1 MNYSTIAENPKEFL
15 RQMMSSFSER
25 MWSAAWISG
34 LEFILWKKVRECS
47 DDLTLREIADF
58 NFYAG
63 LSGGWWMWD
72 QKSEVFVSLT
82 KWLEI
87 YNQSSFIL
95 TPDPDSDFG
104 SSTL

>member
-1 MNYSTIAENPKEFL
+1 MNELTIAEDPKEFL

-25 MWSAAWISG
+25 MWSAGWLSG

-63 LSGGWWMWD
+63 LAGGWWMWD
-72 QKSEVFVSLT
+72 KNQKCEVFVDLSR
-82 KWLEI
+82 WLKI
-87 YNQSSFIL
+87 YSHSVNGQR
-95 TPDPDSDFG
+95 
-104 SSTL
+104 